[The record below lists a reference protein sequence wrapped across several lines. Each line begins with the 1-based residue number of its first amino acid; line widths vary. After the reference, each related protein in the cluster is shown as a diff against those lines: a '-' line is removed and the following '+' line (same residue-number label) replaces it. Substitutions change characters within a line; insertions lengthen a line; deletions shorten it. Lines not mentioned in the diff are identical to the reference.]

1 MAQACHAKFS
11 SHPTLMTMLLDT
23 GDAILVENSP
33 YDRYW
38 GNGGDGKQEK

>member
-1 MAQACHAKFS
+1 MAQALHAKFTT
-11 SHPTLMTMLLDT
+11 HKTLMDLLLQT

-38 GNGGDGKQEK
+38 GNGGDGMRI